1 MAKIKKTAA
10 KVAAKPKKPAAK
22 KPAAKTAAAKKP
34 AAKKPA
40 VKKPAVKKPAAKPA
54 AKKPAVKKP
63 AAKPAAK
70 KPVAKPAAKKPV
82 VKPTAKPAAKPA
94 PVKAAAK
101 PIVKPKAVSGDVKF
115 RNLFEAFSQ
124 GKLPFAEGYIV
135 SSFLSEK
142 TAYAI
147 YEIISYA
154 GVKEIFP
161 SGEGL
166 QFIAGG
172 KKLHV
177 LVENDTYATKF
188 VEPVSRAQGESIPKR
203 FNELE
208 KIIARNQTTIYVA
221 KEPNE
226 VTGSF
231 TILKPVSINFAIVFY
246 DLPDLY
252 SNLANFFEKSLNM
265 DRKIP
270 QSDAKKAA
278 QLIATTIEKT
288 MSFKG
293 NFQ

>member
-1 MAKIKKTAA
+1 MAKIKKTATKA
-10 KVAAKPKKPAAK
+10 AAKPKKPAAK
-22 KPAAKTAAAKKP
+22 KPAAKKPAAKKPAAKAAVKKPVAKKP

-40 VKKPAVKKPAAKPA
+40 AKAAVKKPAAKPVAKKPAAKPA
-54 AKKPAVKKP
+54 AKKPAVKP
-63 AAKPAAK
+63 VAKPAA
-70 KPVAKPAAKKPV
+70 KPVAKPAAK
-82 VKPTAKPAAKPA
+82 
-94 PVKAAAK
+94 
-101 PIVKPKAVSGDVKF
+101 PKVASENVKF

-231 TILKPVSINFAIVFY
+231 TILKPVSINFAVVFY

-252 SNLANFFEKSLNM
+252 SNLASFFEKSLNM

-278 QLIATTIEKT
+278 QLITTTLEKT